1 MEKVLKLG
9 MHIEMIKAGL
19 ELDALENVDK
29 KFISSL
35 HEIVDDSTLVISN
48 PTIKTRLIPLHSG
61 ERYDGYF
68 FQGRKIYTARFVV
81 DKPFTD
87 GNFRVVR
94 IRLLNDL
101 EKYERRQFYRLETT
115 MDIRYLIL
123 TPDNTEEFKKAV
135 QEHRLALLEGFQPG
149 TTLDISGG
157 GMRFSSS
164 EEIPKDS
171 MLIVQMNV
179 RIEDENRSYTF
190 PAKRLSSERQRE
202 NRNLYIH
209 RIQFVDFK
217 HDVREELVKYI
228 FKRQRDRL
236 KKQNS

>member
-1 MEKVLKLG
+1 MEKILRLG
-9 MHIEMIKAGL
+9 MHIEMITAGL

-29 KFISSL
+29 KYVSSL
-35 HEIVDDSTLVISN
+35 HEVVDEHTLVISN
-48 PTIKTRLIPLHSG
+48 PTIRARLIPLHSG

-68 FQGRKIYTARFVV
+68 FQGKKIYTARFVV
-81 DKPFTD
+81 EKSFTD

-94 IRLLNDL
+94 VRLVSDL
-101 EKYERRQFYRLETT
+101 KKYERRQFYRLETT
-115 MDIRYLIL
+115 MDIKYLLL
-123 TPDNTEEFKKAV
+123 TPENTEEFKKAV
-135 QEHRLALLEGFQPG
+135 QEHTLMLMEGFRAG

-157 GMRFSSS
+157 GMRFSSG

-171 MLIVQMNV
+171 MVIVNMSV
-179 RIEDENRSYTF
+179 RIEEENKSYTF
-190 PAKRLSSERQRE
+190 PAKLLSSERQRE

-217 HDVREELVKYI
+217 HDVREGLVKYI